1 MDPPYLC
8 TAGRII
14 RRMPLK
20 TLAATFLLCVLAV
33 AGVTTQTTFKEPPVT
48 NEAWTRPFP
57 GFRIVANVFHVGT
70 YDLASYLIT
79 TDQGHMLVNTGVG
92 SSVPMIQSNVESLG
106 FRFGDIRL
114 LLATHGHWDHV
125 GGMAAIKRLTGARM
139 LMHEADVPVLED
151 GGNSDFRFFP
161 KGRGTVYEPVRVDQR
176 LEDGETVRLGGA
188 ALTVHHHPGHT
199 KGATSF
205 TFTVRDGG
213 RDYRVGIIN
222 MNGINQGV
230 QLLKSPGYP
239 MIVEEYARTFARQKQ
254 LSIDVFLSSHAGQFR
269 LHEKY
274 KPGDVYNPN
283 RFVDPAGFRAAV
295 ERTEK
300 NYLDQLQ
307 KERQGSR

>member
-1 MDPPYLC
+1 MLLR
-8 TAGRII
+8 TF
-14 RRMPLK
+14 
-20 TLAATFLLCVLAV
+20 AAASLFCLLGV
-33 AGVTTQTTFKEPPVT
+33 AGVATQTTFKEPPVT

-57 GFRIVANVFHVGT
+57 GLRIVGNVYYVGT

-92 SSVPMIQSNVESLG
+92 SSAPMIQSNVESLG
-106 FRFGDIRL
+106 FRVGDIRL

-125 GGMAAIKRLTGARM
+125 GAMAAIKRLTGARM

-176 LEDGETVRLGGA
+176 LKDGETVRLGA
-188 ALTVHHHPGHT
+188 TELIAHHHPGHT

-222 MNGINQGV
+222 TAGINEGV
-230 QLLKSPGYP
+230 QLLKSTGYP
-239 MIVEEYARTFARQKQ
+239 TIVEDYARTIARQKQ
-254 LSIDVFLSSHAGQFR
+254 MTIDVFLSSHAGQFR

-274 KPGDVYNPN
+274 KAGDLYNPN
-283 RFVDPAGFRAAV
+283 RFVDPEGFRAAV

-307 KERQGSR
+307 KERQTSR

>member
-1 MDPPYLC
+1 MDPPFLC

-20 TLAATFLLCVLAV
+20 TFAATFLLCVLAV

-57 GFRIVANVFHVGT
+57 GFRIVGNVYYVGT

-92 SSVPMIQSNVESLG
+92 SSVPMIQANVESLG

-151 GGNSDFRFFP
+151 GGNSDAYREELP
-161 KGRGTVYEPVRVDQR
+161 GPAAEGAPGVAVTNVRGVRLSWPERSRGQPDQR
-176 LEDGETVRLGGA
+176 LLSDDLHDDLAPARA
-188 ALTVHHHPGHT
+188 
-199 KGATSF
+199 
-205 TFTVRDGG
+205 
-213 RDYRVGIIN
+213 RVE
-222 MNGINQGV
+222 
-230 QLLKSPGYP
+230 L
-239 MIVEEYARTFARQKQ
+239 EE
-254 LSIDVFLSSHAGQFR
+254 H
-269 LHEKY
+269 
-274 KPGDVYNPN
+274 
-283 RFVDPAGFRAAV
+283 
-295 ERTEK
+295 
-300 NYLDQLQ
+300 
-307 KERQGSR
+307 

>member
-1 MDPPYLC
+1 MLKKPAAAVSILALLGVAAI
-8 TAGRII
+8 TA
-14 RRMPLK
+14 
-20 TLAATFLLCVLAV
+20 
-33 AGVTTQTTFKEPPVT
+33 QTFKEPPVT

-57 GFRIVANVFHVGT
+57 GLRIVGNVYYVGT
-70 YDLASYLIT
+70 YDLSSYLIT
-79 TDQGHMLVNTGVG
+79 TDQGHMLINTGVG
-92 SSVPMIQSNVESLG
+92 SSVPMIRSNIESLG
-106 FRFGDIRL
+106 FRFADIKL

-161 KGRGTVYEPVRVDQR
+161 KGRGTVYEPVKVDQP
-176 LEDGETVRLGGA
+176 LKDGDKVRLGSTE
-188 ALTVHHHPGHT
+188 LTAHHHPGHT

-205 TFTVRDGG
+205 TFTVREGG

-222 MNGINQGV
+222 TAGINEGV

-239 MIVEEYARTFARQKQ
+239 TIVEDYARTVARQKQ
-254 LSIDVFLSSHAGQFR
+254 MTIDVFLSSHAGQFR

-274 KPGDVYNPN
+274 KPEDAYNPS
-283 RFVDPAGFRAAV
+283 RFVDPEGFRAAV

-300 NYLDQLQ
+300 NYLEQLQ
-307 KERQGSR
+307 KERQGPSSR

>member
-1 MDPPYLC
+1 
-8 TAGRII
+8 
-14 RRMPLK
+14 MPLQR
-20 TLAATFLLCVLAV
+20 LAAASVLSLLGV
-33 AGVTTQTTFKEPPVT
+33 AGVASQVTFKEPPVT

-57 GFRIVANVFHVGT
+57 GFRIVGNVYYVGT

-92 SSVPMIQSNVESLG
+92 SSVPMIQANVESLG

-151 GGNSDFRFFP
+151 GGNSDFRFLP

-176 LEDGETVRLGGA
+176 LEDGETVRLGGTV
-188 ALTVHHHPGHT
+188 LTVHHHPGHT

-222 MNGINQGV
+222 MNGINEGV

-239 MIVEEYARTFARQKQ
+239 TIVEEYARTFAKQKQ
-254 LSIDVFLSSHAGQFR
+254 LSLDVFLSSHAGQFR

-274 KPGDVYNPN
+274 KPGAPYDPS
-283 RFVDPAGFRAAV
+283 RFVDPDGFRAAV
-295 ERTEK
+295 ERAER

-307 KERQGSR
+307 KERQGQSSR